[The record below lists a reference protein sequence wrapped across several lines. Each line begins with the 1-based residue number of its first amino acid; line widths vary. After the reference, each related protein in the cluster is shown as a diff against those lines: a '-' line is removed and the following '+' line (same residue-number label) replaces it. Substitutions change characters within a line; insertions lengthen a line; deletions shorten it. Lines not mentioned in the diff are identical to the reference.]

1 MQPERAVA
9 DQDEPSVLAYIG
21 TYTNSPLHVRGNG
34 EGIYVCRLDSRSGA
48 LIPAGLTARAV
59 NPSFLALHPEHR
71 YLYAVVE
78 VGGPDG
84 QLHGSVSA
92 FSLDPVTG
100 ALRFLNQR
108 PSGGDGPCH
117 LSVDRTGRLALVANY
132 QSGSV
137 AVLPIGDN
145 GQLGEPAQVVQ
156 HRGSSLNATRQAG
169 PHAHSI
175 TPDPSNRYALVADLG
190 VDKLMVYK
198 LDVGT
203 PATSPQRSTR
213 GRSDA
218 RRWATPCCF
227 PPERPLRLRRQRA
240 QLHRKRLRLR
250 PSAGRLG

>member
-100 ALRFLNQR
+100 ALRLLNQQ

-213 GRSDA
+213 GRRDT
-218 RRWATPCCF
+218 RRRATPCCF
-227 PPERPLRLRRQRA
+227 PPERPLRLHHQRA
-240 QLHRKRLRLR
+240 QLHGKRL
-250 PSAGRLG
+250 

>member
-1 MQPERAVA
+1 MQPERPVA
-9 DQDEPSVLAYIG
+9 GQDGPGVLAYIG
-21 TYTNSPLHVRGNG
+21 TYTNSPLLVRGNG

-100 ALRFLNQR
+100 ALTFLNQH

-132 QSGSV
+132 ESGSV
-137 AVLPIGDN
+137 AVLRSAITD
-145 GQLGEPAQVVQ
+145 
-156 HRGSSLNATRQAG
+156 SSESRPKLSSTGARVSTRLARRAHTRIPSHLIRAIATRWSPTWA
-169 PHAHSI
+169 S
-175 TPDPSNRYALVADLG
+175 
-190 VDKLMVYK
+190 
-198 LDVGT
+198 
-203 PATSPQRSTR
+203 TS
-213 GRSDA
+213 
-218 RRWATPCCF
+218 
-227 PPERPLRLRRQRA
+227 
-240 QLHRKRLRLR
+240 
-250 PSAGRLG
+250 